1 MTIKMTV
8 TTDIQGTEKGY
19 VGVKKHTEHDP
30 QINPSNKDIMPT
42 YSQYNTVENGAENVK
57 KISDWQES
65 QFGEWLEERNAKQR
79 EKGHAERQI
88 AGVKAWLKTKKKYT
102 GVLTMGSMETTNELM
117 RLLVPAEALETR
129 QTKDGEERV
138 YIKLDH
144 PKEAKRFYS
153 MYQQAFDKWLNA
165 MDNPAFTKFQK
176 IGRHAM
182 HVDELG
188 APHLHYEVA
197 YAGKTAKGRPTPAVD
212 AALKTFWKAYNP
224 KQKVPSSRAVW
235 SWYRSIMDEIGA
247 RALNSAI
254 KNEYGKDD
262 AVKLIRKS
270 KEDPTIVTG
279 LTMEQVKAIHAEKA
293 KAQEAV
299 AKLNKEISA
308 KKVEKAQLT
317 KDVKEKQ
324 DQVKTLDDKIFVK
337 DAEVDAKTAKSEEL
351 DKTIKHQ
358 RKRKD
363 EVETEVASLKVE
375 ADRQDKE
382 LTEADESHKAMMS
395 WWASEEEDARARRD
409 SILADNRAQ
418 EERKKQLSAD
428 LEGLQTAVG
437 QQQGLFDQITNNLKQ
452 WIEDHLKSLTNLSLN
467 KEMGERW
474 VKQGGNTYTDN
485 QTWEADQFDDLAR
498 ITDGVEVP
506 RRYVRNTQLGK
517 WVRLKYD
524 RYQRQQRNLRER
536 TGATGGADYLKRD
549 DGPDL

>member
-8 TTDIQGTEKGY
+8 TTDIQGTAEGY
-19 VGVKKHTEHDP
+19 TGVKKHNEHDP
-30 QINPSNKDIMPT
+30 AIKNPSNKDILKEYT
-42 YSQYNTVENGAENVK
+42 KYNVVENDRENAQ
-57 KISDWQES
+57 KISDWQEE
-65 QFGEWLEERNAKQR
+65 QFGEWLEARNAQQR

-88 AGVKAWLKTKKKYT
+88 DGVKSWLKNKKKYT
-102 GVLTMGSMETTNELM
+102 GVLTLGSMETTNELM

-144 PKEAKRFYS
+144 PEEAKRFYS

-197 YAGKTAKGRPTPAVD
+197 YAGNTAKGRPTPAVD

-262 AVKLIRKS
+262 AVKLIRKT
-270 KEDPTIVTG
+270 EDDPTVITG

-293 KAQEAV
+293 KAQEV
-299 AKLNKEISA
+299 AKLKAEISA
-308 KKVEKAQLT
+308 KEAEKEQLT
-317 KDVKEKQ
+317 KDIKEKQ

-337 DAEVDAKTAKSEEL
+337 DAEVEAKTAKSEEL

-358 RKRKD
+358 YKRKD
-363 EVETEVASLKVE
+363 EVETEIAELEVE
-375 ADRQDKE
+375 ADRQDKAV
-382 LTEADESHKAMMS
+382 TAAEANHTNLMT
-395 WWASEEEDARARRD
+395 WWESEEEDLKAHHD
-409 SILADNRAQ
+409 GLLTENRSLEDQ
-418 EERKKQLSAD
+418 NTQLKAD
-428 LEGLQTAVG
+428 LDTWKTAVE
-437 QQQGLFDQITNNLKQ
+437 QQRGLFDQITSNLKE
-452 WIEDHLKSLTNLSLN
+452 WIKDHLKSLTNIGLN

-474 VKQGGNTYTDN
+474 VKQGGNTYTDK

-506 RRYVRNTQLGK
+506 RRYARNAQLGK
-517 WVRLKYD
+517 WVRLKYE

-536 TGATGGADYLKRD
+536 TGATDYSRHD